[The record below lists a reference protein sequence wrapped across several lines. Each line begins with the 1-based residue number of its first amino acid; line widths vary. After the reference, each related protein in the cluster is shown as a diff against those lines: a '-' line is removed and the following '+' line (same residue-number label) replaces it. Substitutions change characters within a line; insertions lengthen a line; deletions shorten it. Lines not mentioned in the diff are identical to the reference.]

1 MRCVKANRSCEGS
14 LDSDALLP
22 PPRKP
27 RGLARLAPRPAGSG
41 AHREADTRILVTPG
55 LEAALFRHQKQWDY
69 FQSFVLNA
77 EQGDTVMGE
86 VTLQCAYAETAVRE
100 MCCGVG
106 AMGKALHYVFNDK
119 LLSAEYNQA
128 LEHYGRAA
136 KAVFS
141 ASTTAAANNLPSVIL
156 TSFLFTTFEMMAGN
170 VDSAA
175 NHHHYA
181 VAMMEQHIDLRVERE
196 GVPLERLRFSQLET
210 AMFERLMRHDTHP
223 WALGFGPE
231 CLRTIAPARRFP
243 HCRHRNTMRDIP
255 AVFSDVSQAASWW
268 HFTQHAVLHCL
279 HEIKIKTEIKTKTRS
294 RTRTKTPAEE
304 KLWAECVAILR
315 TWRASFAPL
324 LQAARRHRDRDHRHW
339 FKAMTLETLYIET
352 LSAVYARHRPD
363 GGSGGADLPLPDVSP
378 LHLEMIRHA
387 ARLAEARPFNGVE
400 TMVAENDVVRPL
412 AYVQFKTRDPAVAR
426 ELTAVLG
433 RLRGGV
439 GVAETLLY
447 MHACREGKRPLKALE
462 RGWGWSFTTVGM
474 TAGAELL
481 DYLD

>member
-22 PPRKP
+22 SPPKP

-77 EQGDTVMGE
+77 EQGDTVMGGGD
-86 VTLQCAYAETAVRE
+86 AA
-100 MCCGVG
+100 
-106 AMGKALHYVFNDK
+106 

-170 VDSAA
+170 VDAAA

-223 WALGFGPE
+223 WALGFDPE

-243 HCRHRNTMRDIP
+243 HCRHRNKMRDIP
-255 AVFSDVSQAASWW
+255 A
-268 HFTQHAVLHCL
+268 
-279 HEIKIKTEIKTKTRS
+279 
-294 RTRTKTPAEE
+294 
-304 KLWAECVAILR
+304 
-315 TWRASFAPL
+315 
-324 LQAARRHRDRDHRHW
+324 
-339 FKAMTLETLYIET
+339 
-352 LSAVYARHRPD
+352 
-363 GGSGGADLPLPDVSP
+363 
-378 LHLEMIRHA
+378 
-387 ARLAEARPFNGVE
+387 
-400 TMVAENDVVRPL
+400 
-412 AYVQFKTRDPAVAR
+412 
-426 ELTAVLG
+426 
-433 RLRGGV
+433 
-439 GVAETLLY
+439 
-447 MHACREGKRPLKALE
+447 E